1 LIAQIK
7 SYEQLTVAA
16 AVHGDRQA
24 AYQALLA
31 HPLGPAADKVREVL
45 EDMLVT
51 HRQYLPNFWG
61 A

>member
-1 LIAQIK
+1 
-7 SYEQLTVAA
+7 
-16 AVHGDRQA
+16 
-24 AYQALLA
+24 
-31 HPLGPAADKVREVL
+31 LGPAADKVREVL